1 MSCHCVGKFKCFTY
15 ERKKVAQ
22 SCLTHCDPWT
32 LACQAPLF
40 VEFSTQ
46 EYWSG
51 LPFPSPG
58 DLPDPGM
65 EPGSP
70 ALQAGALLMKDSC
83 ICCCCCS
90 VAKLYPTLCNLIDC
104 RAPGFPVLH
113 HLLEFAQT
121 CPLSWWCHPTIASS
135 VACFSSCPQFS
146 PASGSLQWVGSSH
159 QDSYIIKLQS
169 WKKFSGNIVCHDSTV
184 KRCKFTRLTE
194 RSLLWFKFELQA
206 AAFL

>member
-1 MSCHCVGKFKCFTY
+1 MDVLTAIFLSLDFTVCCVCAQHITSLFHLQVSRSKRVTAKNCLIPVWTRNPKILDSEPNTIVKWDFGGPSEGESIFCTYFCF
-15 ERKKVAQ
+15 V
-22 SCLTHCDPWT
+22 
-32 LACQAPLF
+32 
-40 VEFSTQ
+40 
-46 EYWSG
+46 
-51 LPFPSPG
+51 
-58 DLPDPGM
+58 
-65 EPGSP
+65 
-70 ALQAGALLMKDSC
+70 
-83 ICCCCCS
+83 CS
-90 VAKLYPTLCNLIDC
+90 VAKLCPTLCDLMDSSM
-104 RAPGFPVLH
+104 PGFPDLH